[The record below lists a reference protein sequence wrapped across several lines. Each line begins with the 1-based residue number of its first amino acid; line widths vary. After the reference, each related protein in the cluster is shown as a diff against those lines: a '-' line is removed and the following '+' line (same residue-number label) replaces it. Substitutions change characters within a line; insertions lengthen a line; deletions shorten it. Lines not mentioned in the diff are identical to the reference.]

1 MGALQSNRVVDDT
14 APRTLLV
21 KVPRV
26 GYRVMVRASPTMSVQ
41 ALQTHVEQ
49 SMNAA
54 FSTQVFH
61 VQKLQWEEGI
71 DVTWENLPDL
81 LAVGPP
87 RVVTPKLTT
96 PQVFVETSRGARGR
110 QTLLLRVGWLVTLPE
125 LKAMIKARARESNDV
140 EALRL
145 LEDGQL
151 VATEKDL
158 TRVLF
163 ARPSTPAARLQAVFH
178 VAPPAGFMT
187 APAAGGRRR
196 Y

>member
-1 MGALQSNRVVDDT
+1 
-14 APRTLLV
+14 
-21 KVPRV
+21 
-26 GYRVMVRASPTMSVQ
+26 MSVE

-54 FSTQVFH
+54 FGTQVFH
-61 VQKLQWEEGI
+61 VQKLQWVGA
-71 DVTWENLPDL
+71 DVTWDNLPDL

-87 RVVTPKLTT
+87 REVTPKLTT

-145 LEDGQL
+145 LADGQL

-178 VAPPAGFMT
+178 VAPPGGFMT